1 MLNALIRWSLHHRLL
16 VLTLAAILLLF
27 GIDTAR
33 RAPIEVF
40 PNFAPPQVV
49 IQTEA
54 PGFSP
59 AQVEQQVTTPLEL
72 ALLGINGVVDVRSS
86 SIVGVS
92 AITVYFA
99 DSTNIWTDRQ
109 QVSEAIT
116 AAAQLPPTV
125 NPPQLAPVT
134 SAIGLLE
141 VVGLTSTS
149 AAPAQDPFNLRTFA
163 DWILR
168 PRLLAVPG
176 VANVTVFGD
185 GPKQMQ
191 VTVSPQRLQQ
201 LSLSLSDILTATQ
214 AASTQGAG
222 GYFHTAGQDLVIHAA
237 GLASD
242 PNALAASVVA
252 SRNGVP
258 ITLGDVAQIGWG
270 APPAI
275 GGASVNGQPGV
286 VLQIF
291 KQPGANT
298 VEVSNA
304 VDQTIAALARNL
316 PPGIALAPGL
326 FRQATFISLSI
337 HELRTAMIEGSLL
350 VMLVLLLFLRDPR
363 TALISVVAMPLSLL
377 IALLILVHS
386 GATLNTMT
394 LGGLVLALGEVVD
407 DAIIDVENITRRL
420 RGAPP
425 TESVFNVVFNAS
437 AEVRGSVVYATVAVA
452 LVFLPVFFLTG
463 LEGRIFAPMGEAYI
477 LATLSSLLVALTVT
491 PALSL
496 WLLPVRAQ
504 RPSQH
509 RISLWLQ
516 SRYDRLAARALP
528 HPRLIGTLSLLIA
541 AAALAALPFMGGAFL
556 PSFNEG
562 TAIVHMV
569 SLNGTSLDE
578 NLRVGRA
585 FERRLLASPDVASV
599 AQRTGRAELGE
610 DISSLSQSEFD
621 VRFRPGQ
628 DNESALEDVVHNA
641 TALYPEFAWAVEQY
655 ISERM
660 NEVLAGDTAAV
671 SVEFFGPDLNQLQAL
686 ASQAQALITAVP
698 GALDVQM
705 AEPIEAAAVEIQIDR
720 AAIKDYSL
728 TSAQVTQAVQAALV
742 GAPAGVI
749 YDGQK
754 NFDLVVKLPTPVA
767 DNLDLLRQ
775 LPIATPA
782 RAPGATT
789 PVPLSALAR
798 IAIVPSLAVITH
810 AAGSRMV
817 AVTAN
822 FGGQNLTGFVARI
835 QSRLAASLRLPP
847 DYSVR
852 YSGQFQSRSDAV
864 RSLAWLGSVA
874 LLAIAFLLYSAFESG
889 RNTALLLFNL
899 PLAFIG
905 GIAAVLLSRS
915 PISVATLI
923 GFITLFG
930 ITLRNGIML
939 VTHYHHLQQFE
950 GMPFGRD
957 LALRGARERLLP
969 ILMTALVTGLALLP
983 IALGGNAPGRAMEFP
998 MAIVI
1003 LGGLISSTLLN
1014 LIILPSLYLRYGH
1027 PYQR

>member
-1 MLNALIRWSLHHRLL
+1 MLNALIRWSLNHRLL
-16 VLTLAAILLLF
+16 VLTLAAVLLLF
-27 GIDTAR
+27 GLDTTR

-49 IQTEA
+49 VQTEA

-109 QVSEAIT
+109 QVTEAIT
-116 AAAQLPPTV
+116 AAAQLPSSV
-125 NPPQLAPVT
+125 SPPQLAPVT

-141 VVGLTSTS
+141 VVGLTPS
-149 AAPAQDPFNLRTFA
+149 AAPSSDPFDLRTFA
-163 DWILR
+163 DWTLR

-176 VANVTVFGD
+176 VASVTAYGN

-201 LSLSLSDILTATQ
+201 LSLSLSDVLAATR
-214 AASTQGAG
+214 AASSQGAG
-222 GYFHTAGQDLVIHAA
+222 GYFHTSGQDLVIHAA
-237 GLASD
+237 GLAAT
-242 PNALAASVVA
+242 PNDLAASVVA

-275 GGASVNGQPGV
+275 GGATVNGQPGI

-304 VDQTIAALARNL
+304 VDQTLASLARNL
-316 PPGIALAPGL
+316 PPGITLVPGL
-326 FRQATFISLSI
+326 FRQASFITLTI

-350 VMLVLLLFLRDPR
+350 VILVLLLFLRDPR
-363 TALISVVAMPLSLL
+363 TALISVIAMPLSLL

-420 RGAPP
+420 RSRGA
-425 TESVFNVVFNAS
+425 ESVFDVVYNAS

-452 LVFLPVFFLTG
+452 LVFLPVFFLSG
-463 LEGRIFAPMGEAYI
+463 LEGRIFAPLGEAYI

-496 WLLPVRAQ
+496 WLLPARAQ
-504 RPSQH
+504 HSPEH
-509 RISLWLQ
+509 RLSLWLQ
-516 SRYDRLAARALP
+516 TRYERLAARALP
-528 HPRLIGTLSLLIA
+528 HPRLIGALSLI
-541 AAALAALPFMGGAFL
+541 AALAALATLPFMGGAFL

-585 FERRLLASPDVASV
+585 FERHLLASPDVASV

-610 DISSLSQSEFD
+610 DVSSLSQTEFD

-628 DNESALEDVVHNA
+628 HDESALEDGVHAA

-671 SVEFFGPDLNQLQAL
+671 SVEIFGPDLNQLQSL
-686 ASQAQALITAVP
+686 ATQAQALIAPIP
-698 GALDVQM
+698 GALDLQM
-705 AEPIEAAAVEIQIDR
+705 AQPIEAPSVEVQLDR
-720 AAIKDYSL
+720 AAIKAYGL
-728 TSAQVTQAVQAALV
+728 TTAQVTQSVQSALV

-749 YDGQK
+749 YEGQK
-754 NFDLVVKLPTPVA
+754 NFDLVVKLPTPA
-767 DNLDLLRQ
+767 SDDLARLRQ

-789 PVPLSALAR
+789 PVPLSALAH
-798 IAIVPSLAVITH
+798 IAIVPSMAVVTH

-835 QSRLAASLRLPP
+835 QSRLAAGLRLPTG
-847 DYSVR
+847 YSIR
-852 YSGQFQSRSDAV
+852 YSGQFQSRADAV

-874 LLAIAFLLYSAFESG
+874 LLAIIFLLYSAFQSG
-889 RNTALLLFNL
+889 RDTALLLFNL

-905 GIAAVLLSRS
+905 GIVAVLLSGS

-939 VTHYHHLQQFE
+939 VSHYHHLRQVE
-950 GMPFGRD
+950 AVPFGRD
-957 LALRGARERLLP
+957 LVLRGARERLLP

-1003 LGGLISSTLLN
+1003 LGGLLTSTVLN
-1014 LIILPSLYLRYGH
+1014 LLVLPSLYLRYGH
-1027 PYQR
+1027 PING